1 MERVSEAAGVSLQ
14 YILQQ
19 RHRSEL
25 PTPPNK
31 AEILGL
37 PQMYQLTPT
46 GGQFL
51 LYDSGIEDHRRILIF
66 AYDQGFELLS
76 NSEHWSCDGTF
87 KECQEIYY
95 QTYTIHAL
103 VDGRDLPCLF
113 PLLLNKYQ
121 TYQIFLR
128 EISNL
133 VPGIP

>member
-25 PTPPNK
+25 PTPPNT
-31 AEILGL
+31 AEIPGL

-76 NSEHWSCDGTF
+76 NSEIGPAMEHSKNAKKSFTRHT
-87 KECQEIYY
+87 QS
-95 QTYTIHAL
+95 TH
-103 VDGRDLPCLF
+103 
-113 PLLLNKYQ
+113 
-121 TYQIFLR
+121 
-128 EISNL
+128 
-133 VPGIP
+133 